1 MEHAW
6 DLGWMEAAMAM
17 VGGEETSSG
26 TAAPRVKAWD
36 LPTRLFHWLLALLIL
51 SAYLT
56 RKNTV
61 DLTWH
66 KWTGYAILIL
76 IVFRILWGFAGSSTS
91 RFSSFLYA
99 PWTSARYAFDFLLRR
114 PRRYLGHNPLG
125 SIAVFAMLGLV
136 GAQGVLG
143 LFSYDDHDSI
153 DGGPLAGRISEG
165 LMATFTAWH
174 IWLFY
179 ILLYVIIAHITAN
192 VLYIV
197 WKRENL
203 VTPMITGKKH
213 PVDFEDAPAARIAPL
228 WRALVCLILAVAIV
242 LGGIMLAGG
251 KPF

>member
-1 MEHAW
+1 MQTTG
-6 DLGWMEAAMAM
+6 D
-17 VGGEETSSG
+17 GGTQHTSS
-26 TAAPRVKAWD
+26 AAPRVKAWD

-56 RKNTV
+56 RKNTGN
-61 DLTWH
+61 LAWH

-91 RFSSFLYA
+91 RFSSFLYGPIA
-99 PWTSARYAFDFLLRR
+99 ALRYGFDFLLRR
-114 PRRYLGHNPLG
+114 PRRFLGHNPLG
-125 SIAVFAMLGLV
+125 GIVVFVMLGLV
-136 GAQGVLG
+136 AAQGVLG

-153 DGGPLAGRISEG
+153 DGGPLSGRISEG
-165 LMATFTAWH
+165 LMATLTAWH

-192 VLYIV
+192 VLYIL

-203 VTPMITGKKH
+203 VTPMITGKKRAA
-213 PVDFEDAPAARIAPL
+213 PFEDAAAAQIAPA
-228 WRALVCLILAVAIV
+228 WRALVCLVLAVAIV

>member
-1 MEHAW
+1 MQTTEEEGKQ
-6 DLGWMEAAMAM
+6 LAAR
-17 VGGEETSSG
+17 T
-26 TAAPRVKAWD
+26 PRVRAWD

-56 RKNTV
+56 RKNTG
-61 DLTWH
+61 DLAWH

-91 RFSSFLYA
+91 RFSSFLYG
-99 PWTSARYAFDFLLRR
+99 PWTSLRYGIDFLLRR
-114 PRRYLGHNPLG
+114 PRRFLGHNPLG

-153 DGGPLAGRISEG
+153 DGGPLASRISES
-165 LMATFTAWH
+165 LMATLTAWH

-179 ILLYVIIAHITAN
+179 ILLYVIIAHIAAN
-192 VLYIV
+192 VLYIL

-203 VTPMITGKKH
+203 VTPMITGKKRAA
-213 PVDFEDAPAARIAPL
+213 PFEDETTAQIVPA
-228 WRALVCLILAVAIV
+228 WRALACFVLAVAIV
-242 LGGIMLAGG
+242 IGGIMLAGG

>member
-1 MEHAW
+1 
-6 DLGWMEAAMAM
+6 MAVM
-17 VGGEETSSG
+17 RDEGTETKS
-26 TAAPRVKAWD
+26 AVPRVKAWD

-56 RKNTV
+56 RKNTD
-61 DLTWH
+61 DLAWH
-66 KWTGYAILIL
+66 KWTGYAILVL

-91 RFSSFLYA
+91 RFSSFLYG
-99 PWTSARYAFDFLLRR
+99 PGTSLRYAFDFLLGR
-114 PRRYLGHNPLG
+114 PRRFLGHNPLG
-125 SIAVFAMLGLV
+125 SLAVFAMLGLV

-153 DGGPLAGRISEG
+153 DGGPLASRISEG
-165 LMATFTAWH
+165 LMATLTAWH

-179 ILLYVIIAHITAN
+179 ILLYTIIAHIAAN
-192 VLYIV
+192 VLYIL

-203 VTPMITGKKH
+203 VTPMITGKKRKA
-213 PVDFEDAPAARIAPL
+213 PFEDAPAARIVPA
-228 WRALVCLILAVAIV
+228 WRALVCLALAVVIV